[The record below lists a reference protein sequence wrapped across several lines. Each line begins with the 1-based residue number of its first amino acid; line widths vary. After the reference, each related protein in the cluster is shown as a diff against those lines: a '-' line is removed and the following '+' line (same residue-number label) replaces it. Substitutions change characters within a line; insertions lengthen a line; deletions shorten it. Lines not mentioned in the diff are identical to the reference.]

1 MQETEGTRVVNEM
14 KLEEGKNGV
23 MECLEVLQII
33 SVTKLL

>member
-23 MECLEVLQII
+23 MECLEV
-33 SVTKLL
+33 TKLL